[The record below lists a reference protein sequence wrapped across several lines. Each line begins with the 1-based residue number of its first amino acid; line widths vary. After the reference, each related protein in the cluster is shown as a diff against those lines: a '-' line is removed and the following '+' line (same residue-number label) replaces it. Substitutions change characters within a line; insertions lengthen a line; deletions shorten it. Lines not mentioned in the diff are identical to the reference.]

1 MARGNGRRKSAS
13 RGIAAQASIEA
24 SSIGIGAVVEGV
36 TTGVIA
42 VGKATP
48 IVAPI
53 FVALKAARCVMKCSS
68 GWGVSVTARGT

>member
-1 MARGNGRRKSAS
+1 MV
-13 RGIAAQASIEA
+13 AQASIEA
-24 SSIGIGAVVEGV
+24 SSIGIGAVVEGI

-53 FVALKAARCVMKCSS
+53 FVALKAARCVMNCSS
-68 GWGVSVTARGT
+68 GWGINVTGRGT